1 MGSTIGQITQGGITK
16 GLDGTA
22 TGITA
27 EQRTLLQESGLKEG
41 SKEWKQ
47 MEMQMKMSNLAEA
60 VNLIS
65 TITKKLNSMTE
76 AMIQNIR

>member
-1 MGSTIGQITQGGITK
+1 MGSTIGQITAGGMTK